1 MVYSFPLITDPNVLL
16 YQVVF
21 PWIFCF
27 AIIYGLLLRSKIF
40 GEATDKTA
48 RGVSG
53 IIGLVAGYLIVMG
66 FGPSIGAFLA
76 NISASTVMFLT
87 VIMGIVLVI
96 TLINPDFLTGKELKK
111 VSPTSIGILVV
122 IIVAAW
128 LILSGVGSGIG
139 WYNLYFFQQD
149 LLALIIVLIVI
160 GIMMWFVT
168 SGGSADSSSNNK
180 EKNK

>member
-40 GEATDKTA
+40 GEANDKTA

-66 FGPSIGAFLA
+66 FGSSIGTFLA

-128 LILSGVGSGIG
+128 LILSGIGSGIG
-139 WYNLYFFQQD
+139 WYNLYSFQQD
-149 LLALIIVLIVI
+149 ILALIIVIIII

-168 SGGSADSSSNNK
+168 SGGSADSST
-180 EKNK
+180 KNKKNTE